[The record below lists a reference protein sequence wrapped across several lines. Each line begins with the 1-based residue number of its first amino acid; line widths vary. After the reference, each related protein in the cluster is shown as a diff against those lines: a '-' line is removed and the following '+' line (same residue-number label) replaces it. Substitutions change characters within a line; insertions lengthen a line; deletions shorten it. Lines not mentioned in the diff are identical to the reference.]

1 MAKGEAGRRCQKKG
15 VPGNGA
21 LGLPAVVGFGLVAC
35 VLYGFG
41 AGLRGDIGIL
51 LPSLVAHTGLGYQDV
66 SFCIAVMNLV
76 FGAAQPAFGVLAS
89 RRSNRF
95 VLLVGVALV
104 AGFSTCGFHMV
115 IIESHLFSQYV
126 SCGIDAALCALAAL
140 ASSRIGHKR

>member
-15 VPGNGA
+15 MPGNGA
-21 LGLPAVVGFGLVAC
+21 LGLPAVVGFG
-35 VLYGFG
+35 
-41 AGLRGDIGIL
+41 
-51 LPSLVAHTGLGYQDV
+51 
-66 SFCIAVMNLV
+66 
-76 FGAAQPAFGVLAS
+76 
-89 RRSNRF
+89 
-95 VLLVGVALV
+95 LV